1 MRRPGTTLNALFPSV
16 RSGVLSATLLQPDRW
31 WFLTQLADHLGVT
44 PSSLQ
49 RELASLVNAGFL
61 LRRPDGRRTYFKA
74 NSDSPT
80 FPELRGLMEK
90 TTGIVPALGEALG
103 TFGERID
110 LALLYGSVARGS
122 ERATSDVDLMIVGKI
137 RQIDLVRSLRKLESR
152 FGREVNITMF
162 SPDEYRR
169 KRAAQDHFISNVLK
183 GKVVLLKGAMD
194 EMEEAAAALSHRS

>member
-1 MRRPGTTLNALFPSV
+1 LFPSV

-31 WFLTQLADHLGVT
+31 WFLTQLANHLAVT

-49 RELASLVNAGFL
+49 RELASLVDAGLL
-61 LRRPDGRRTYFKA
+61 LRRPSGRRTYFKA
-74 NSDSPT
+74 NSDSPI

-103 TFGERID
+103 TFPERID

-122 ERATSDVDLMIVGKI
+122 EHATSDIDLMIVGKI

-152 FGREVNITMF
+152 FGREVNVTMF
-162 SPDEYRR
+162 SPEEFSR
-169 KRAAQDHFISNVLK
+169 KRAAHDHFISNVLK
-183 GKVVLLKGAMD
+183 GKIILLRGTLD
-194 EMEEAAAALSHRS
+194 EPEEAAATLTQQS